1 MRATLLATLVAA
13 ALAASTTLAQP
24 KVDAAVATAPGQ
36 AKAVSVV
43 TAEATV
49 AAVDPATRN
58 ITLKLKDGKT
68 RTITAGSEVRNFDQ
82 IKVGDIV
89 HAKYIE
95 SLSIEL
101 KKEGKAMLGQVQHG
115 SLERSAKGEK
125 PGGVAIREVTAVAE
139 VVNVDAGKQLVT
151 VKNDKGDQFDLQVK
165 DPEQLKLVKKGDQ
178 VQATYTEALA
188 IGLEPAKAAAPKK

>member
-13 ALAASTTLAQP
+13 ALAASTAFAQAD
-24 KVDAAVATAPGQ
+24 VTAAVATAPGQ
-36 AKAVSVV
+36 AKAVAVV

-49 AAVDPATRN
+49 SAIDPATRA

-68 RTITAGSEVRNFDQ
+68 RTITAGDEVRNFDQ
-82 IKVGDIV
+82 IKVGDKV
-89 HAKYIE
+89 RAKYVE

-101 KKEGKAMLGQVQHG
+101 KKEGKAVLGQTQRS
-115 SLERSAKGEK
+115 SLERAAKGEQ
-125 PGGVAIREVTAVAE
+125 PGGLAIREVTAVAE
-139 VVNVDAGKQLVT
+139 VVNVDAKKKIVS
-151 VKNDKGDQFDLQVK
+151 VKNDKGDVFDLAVR

-188 IGLEPAKAAAPKK
+188 MGVEPAAKTAKK

>member
-1 MRATLLATLVAA
+1 MRAISLACAVAA
-13 ALAASTTLAQP
+13 ALAASVALAQP
-24 KVDAAVATAPGQ
+24 QVTGAVATGPGQ

-49 AAVDPATRN
+49 AAIDPATRKV
-58 ITLKLKDGKT
+58 TLKLKDGKT
-68 RTITAGSEVRNFDQ
+68 RTITAGDEVRNFDQ
-82 IKVGDIV
+82 IKVGDTV
-89 HAKYIE
+89 KAKYVE

-101 KKEGKAMLGQVQHG
+101 KKEGKAMLGQVQRG
-115 SLERSAKGEK
+115 SLERAAPGEK
-125 PGGVAIREVTAVAE
+125 PGGVAIREVTAIAD

-151 VKNDKGDQFDLQVK
+151 VKNDKGDLFDLQVK

-188 IGLEPAKAAAPKK
+188 IGLEPAKAAPKK